1 MARDTSVHLS
11 VRDAFPAD
19 VRPHAP
25 VISFTVFRMSSSFGS
40 RGGVRV
46 KESLEEGAERLVAD
60 SRCPRTKRI
69 WGFLRR

>member
-19 VRPHAP
+19 VRLHAP